1 MCKAQG
7 FGDKC
12 KIDLFLPFTVRLEP
26 MYINKIFLLRDQGR
40 EGDEITEDLA
50 FPMRTERL
58 PGENDP

>member
-7 FGDKC
+7 FGGKC
-12 KIDLFLPFTVRLEP
+12 KTDLFLHFIVRLEP
-26 MYINKIFLLRDQGR
+26 MYINKIFLSRHQSR